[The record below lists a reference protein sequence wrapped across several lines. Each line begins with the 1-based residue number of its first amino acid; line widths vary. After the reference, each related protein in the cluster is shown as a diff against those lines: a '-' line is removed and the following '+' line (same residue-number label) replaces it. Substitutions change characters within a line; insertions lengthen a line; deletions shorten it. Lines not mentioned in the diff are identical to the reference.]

1 MRHTALPILLAA
13 LTFSALANDETKLL
27 EEARSIA
34 QSLPPK
40 MLNVIQ
46 NEIKKGGAE
55 QAIDACNQMAPKMA
69 AKATEETGWAV
80 RRVSM
85 KNRNPKAVPDEWEK
99 GVLAEFEQRL
109 AAGEVPMTMEKGM
122 MVVEGDK
129 KFYRYMRPLMTQK
142 LCMECHGPVDSL
154 SPNVKARLSELYPQD
169 NATGFTEGK
178 MRGALT
184 IKKPL

>member
-1 MRHTALPILLAA
+1 MRRTALSLLFAA
-13 LTFSALANDETKLL
+13 LSVPALANDEAKLL

-46 NEIKKGGAE
+46 AEIKKGGAE
-55 QAIDACNQMAPKMA
+55 QALDTCNTLSPKMA
-69 AKATEETGWAV
+69 ALAAEETGWAI
-80 RRVSM
+80 RRVST

-122 MVVEGDK
+122 MVVDGDK

-142 LCMECHGPVDSL
+142 LCMECHGPEDSL
-154 SPNVKARLSELYPQD
+154 SPNVKARLSALYPQD
-169 NATGFTEGK
+169 KATGFTEGK